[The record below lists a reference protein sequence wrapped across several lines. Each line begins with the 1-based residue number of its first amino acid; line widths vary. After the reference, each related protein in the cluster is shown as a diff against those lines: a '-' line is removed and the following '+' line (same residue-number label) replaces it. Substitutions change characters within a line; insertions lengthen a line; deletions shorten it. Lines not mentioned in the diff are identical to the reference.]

1 MPILKTDILGS
12 SLEINYDENELE
24 KLNKLIKNF
33 KTKINKYPN
42 KDRIG
47 KFSLIFLLAIK
58 LEDQIYE
65 LEKLL
70 QISKEN
76 TNNDRKLIENNNLE
90 INDINEAL
98 FSQNLYQSNL
108 SDPDLLIRTSGES
121 RISDFMLWQIAYSE
135 ILFVRKYWPDFN
147 ENDFLKAI
155 DEYKSRERRYGK
167 ISEQVLKS

>member
-33 KTKINKYPN
+33 KKKINKYPN

-76 TNNDRKLIENNNLE
+76 TNNDKKLIENNNLE
-90 INDINEAL
+90 INDILKKYEDGLSIINKQNSDIEKFENNIKSLKNDLDIANNKNLNNTDLTQKAL
-98 FSQNLYQSNL
+98 
-108 SDPDLLIRTSGES
+108 
-121 RISDFMLWQIAYSE
+121 SE
-135 ILFVRKYWPDFN
+135 I
-147 ENDFLKAI
+147 ENLDSNVKSLKLKISSFLK
-155 DEYKSRERRYGK
+155 
-167 ISEQVLKS
+167 L